1 MKSEKTL
8 QQRCLKLL
16 NTWEGSGK
24 AVIGVRTNAGKVKN
38 TAGRWIEL
46 CPKGWPDITACID
59 GRFTGFELKT
69 GKGRQSQDQKR
80 MAVRITLAHGD
91 YVVIRDE
98 KELNRYLRERLG
110 EI

>member
-1 MKSEKTL
+1 MKSEQTL
-8 QQRCLKLL
+8 QKICLKLL
-16 NTWEGSGK
+16 KTWECSGK
-24 AVIGVRTNAGKVKN
+24 PVIGVRTNAGKVKN

-59 GRFTGFELKT
+59 GKFTAFELKT
-69 GKGRQSQDQKR
+69 KNGRQSQEQKK
-80 MAVRITLAHGD
+80 MAVRITFAHGD

-98 KELNRYLRERLG
+98 KELNRYLKDRLG